1 MDDVRPPSPKIEKP
15 PPSRLEP
22 YRLFVI
28 RRDGSGY
35 ELVHERL
42 GEFQIRMAAEHGRSV
57 VEEPLPAEDEEAGA
71 VSYTILA
78 PDHRYRMG
86 GAAAGLKALSDD
98 LMPALF
104 KHNGLSSDTDVGT
117 VNGKPAP
124 WTRLVLQKLVQ
135 YPPLAKEM
143 MVKLRRVLGCWS
155 QRSVCVDT
163 LVRANSGDYLRLRVC
178 VDTDCCTC
186 RHAPR
191 MEGGAGR
198 DKPRIHH

>member
-1 MDDVRPPSPKIEKP
+1 
-15 PPSRLEP
+15 
-22 YRLFVI
+22 
-28 RRDGSGY
+28 
-35 ELVHERL
+35 
-42 GEFQIRMAAEHGRSV
+42 MACGKG
-57 VEEPLPAEDEEAGA
+57 AGA
-71 VSYTILA
+71 AAGA
-78 PDHRYRMG
+78 PHTAARGDVG

-178 VDTDCCTC
+178 VTC
-186 RHAPR
+186 SIQ
-191 MEGGAGR
+191 ESLEE
-198 DKPRIHH
+198 